1 VRGGLAAH
9 ARSRSRLHYVTR
21 SVYAHLL
28 ARALR
33 DALVTRYSY

>member
-1 VRGGLAAH
+1 VRGGLATH
-9 ARSRSRLHYVTR
+9 ERIRGRLHYVTR